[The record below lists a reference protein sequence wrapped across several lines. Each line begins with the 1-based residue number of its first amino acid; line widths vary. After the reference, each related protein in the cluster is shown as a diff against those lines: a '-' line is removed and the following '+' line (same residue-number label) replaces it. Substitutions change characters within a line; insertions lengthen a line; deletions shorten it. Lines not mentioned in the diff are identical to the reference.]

1 MILTIDRSLA
11 FPVVK
16 LTGDW
21 RSTDGGDYLETLHGL
36 VAEPG
41 SCLAIDMSGLKM
53 LDSSGLSVL
62 INLVTRARLSRSR
75 VVLVAPTP
83 FVSGV
88 FEVTHL
94 DRWFDLCEDLPQ
106 AARVLEGT

>member
-1 MILTIDRSLA
+1 MILTIDRA
-11 FPVVK
+11 GQIPVAK
-16 LTGDW
+16 MAGEW
-21 RSTDGGDYLETLHGL
+21 RSTDGETYLEELHAL

-41 SCLAIDMSGLKM
+41 SKLAIDMSGLKM

-62 INLVTRARLSRSR
+62 INVVTRARLSRSR
-75 VVLVAPTP
+75 VVLMSPSP

-94 DRWFDLCEDLPQ
+94 NRWFDLCQDLPE
-106 AARVLEGT
+106 AAKLLNTA